1 MIVGAGLGAGFSL
14 SLIITAAED
23 LNYDVDRPVGSAIF
37 GQFTLTGGVAGLI
50 PGAIIGKLTSSEKW
64 VEVPVE
70 DLRKR
75 QPPFSYQ
82 GIKIG
87 FFFELKR

>member
-23 LNYDVDRPVGSAIF
+23 LNYDVDRSAGGAIF
-37 GQFTLTGGVAGLI
+37 GECAMTGGVAGLL
-50 PGAIIGKLTSSEKW
+50 PGAIIGKIASSEKW
-64 VEVPVE
+64 VEVPIGTIRE
-70 DLRKR
+70 RH
-75 QPPFSYQ
+75 PPFSYR

-87 FFFELKR
+87 FFF

>member
-1 MIVGAGLGAGFSL
+1 MWF
-14 SLIITAAED
+14 IITAAED
-23 LNYDVDRPVGSAIF
+23 LNYDVDRPAGGAIF
-37 GQFTLTGGVAGLI
+37 GECALTGGVAGLL
-50 PGAIIGKLTSSEKW
+50 PGAIIGKIASSEKW